1 MRCGVQLWS
10 VKYVCNRLLKTN
22 TIRPC
27 RRRRFAATWRSAY
40 GAEPTTTGYELDDGN
55 APKAAI

>member
-1 MRCGVQLWS
+1 VPYRARRERRHPTGVNIAHNKPPPLDP
-10 VKYVCNRLLKTN
+10 LEN
-22 TIRPC
+22 TI
-27 RRRRFAATWRSAY
+27 